1 MIKDVKYSYE
11 INKKERL
18 YLYCVLFTLVLL
30 GVLFGLKVKESGN
43 SAPMLFIAF
52 WVLAILLYWFK
63 LLLSPSRID
72 ILVNDKARFVG
83 PFSKVKTIPLG
94 HINVIESHK
103 MSMKIVARNR
113 NVRCNKNIK
122 NFDKFVSEVKQRNPY
137 LITKG
142 M

>member
-1 MIKDVKYSYE
+1 MIKDVKYSFE
-11 INKKERL
+11 TNKKKRL
-18 YLYCVLFTLVLL
+18 YLYCMLFTLALL

-43 SAPMLFIAF
+43 SAPMLFITF
-52 WVLAILLYWFK
+52 WVVAILLYWFK

-83 PFSKVKTIPLG
+83 PFSKAKTIPLG

-113 NVRCNKNIK
+113 NVSCNKNIE
-122 NFDKFVSEVKQRNPY
+122 NFDRFVSEVKERNPY

-142 M
+142 I